1 MAEDFRA
8 KVTAELDTAEAEG
21 KLNAFLNQN
30 NKLKI
35 DVELNQDSAKKLSSS
50 IEKGIKQTK
59 IDTSSI
65 SKQLAESFNITDKST
80 ISQIRSQLNKMMT
93 SLGKAWDGS
102 NFNVK
107 DSGFSG
113 FAAGMEP
120 LQKTLSENAKL
131 VQGATG
137 IYDDFF
143 NYFKDKKIFVSDAL
157 KKELGEDNYKELLQ
171 NNVGKIVRDAS
182 KGVSIDSIWGEME
195 TLFPEHFAE
204 NITTQADQIIHAFD
218 LMKKARAD
226 MTQVISAQDM
236 DAQTRADVDEFAWKQ
251 TTDASNMIMQSLQKN
266 IQSAQEAA
274 KTTIDL
280 DVNVNADKITSD
292 IREAVQNAGNGTGD
306 AMNVDLKVND
316 EQFTSNL
323 REAIA
328 KIATGDEP
336 VKVDLQVNKE
346 SLQSDL
352 NLALAD
358 LDLPVH
364 FKIDADA
371 LAAELQAAVNKIT
384 DIKID
389 LHVDTDSLKAD
400 LTNTVNESSNASA
413 DMSRMNALQQML
425 GNINAAGARGQS
437 TFQRFG
443 GSLREA
449 FSTYT
454 MANMLQDGIYK
465 VVDAGKQGLE
475 TVKSFNDIKTDLA
488 MATGE
493 NKTYINELMQSYN
506 ELGQELGSVTSD
518 VAMSADTWLRQ
529 GRSMSDTNQLIKDS
543 MVLSKDAKLDSE
555 QAAEVLTATLN
566 GFQMSAD
573 QAGHINDVLNS
584 IDLKSASNAGGIG
597 QSLTKVASQANNAGI
612 SLEKTAAMIATI
624 KDVTQDS
631 DDSIGTA
638 LKSIFS
644 RMNQIKAGKFV
655 DSETGEALNDVE
667 KVLNKVGI
675 SMRDM
680 NGQFKD
686 SEPILD
692 DVAKKWSTF
701 DGNTKKAIATAMGGT
716 HQYNKLVA
724 MFDNWN
730 KVQMLTDTAYNSDG
744 SAQKKFEENY
754 LTSLEAKTNAL
765 KASLEN
771 VVTTVVSDNMYAG
784 FLDGAKAVADF
795 TAQTD
800 LLKSSL
806 VGLGAAGGVYAF
818 GWIQNLIQD
827 FSNLGKAMDI
837 LKAGNLTDA
846 GFENLL
852 NLTQG
857 LSASQA
863 KLLASST
870 ALSEAQR
877 VLLLMNTGMSE
888 AEAQAAVAAMG
899 LSAANGTAAAS
910 TVTLSGALSGLWA
923 TLMANPLILVAAG
936 VTAAV
941 AAFSAYNNSVKEAV
955 SSARESGDAWEEN
968 NTSIEDNISR
978 IQELRT
984 ELASGTLT
992 EQEAADAKS
1001 ELLSIQESLSDSY
1014 GDQVQ
1019 GIDLIN
1025 GSLEQQIELLD
1036 KVSQKQSEN
1045 FLNENKKGI
1054 DKATKEMEKNRHNYL
1069 GQFYD
1074 NGSDESEALKASV
1087 QKLQKTY
1094 GDEVIKLEKGSDGI
1108 TMNVAIDA
1116 DATTAKDA
1124 LNDFMTEVSDIEKQ
1138 YGESDTL
1145 ELLSDN
1151 AAAGLTDVNDV
1162 LEEYQS
1168 LYEQAQKAEM
1178 KSDKTLFSADGK
1190 EQTAAKWLSDYAKAV
1205 QEYNDAVADGDDTKI
1220 KEAATSFNM
1229 LDSTMQELS
1238 KGSMSEY
1245 ADQVQE
1251 VRDQLNETAIAN
1263 DKFTKAV
1270 KGSDS
1275 SDFGKTVADS
1285 VKALKELNLTDTDFK
1300 YAFETDGIQEG
1311 EAAVNSLVDAAV
1323 QCGVISD
1330 ASSEQV
1336 GNLVNML
1343 VQLGVISSSTGA
1355 GLDTAADSASGLATQ
1370 IESVNSALSGI
1381 EKANSLLNSQRTGQS
1396 ISIDDFNSDE
1406 LADYT
1411 SALEYNNGALQLNA
1425 EKVRE
1430 LQKAKAEEAIQTND
1444 NQKLEKQNQYME
1456 NIAQI
1461 EQLQEELK
1469 GLSDAKSENAQ
1480 TIQESINALLSENDS
1495 IVNQCNQLDLLSAS
1509 LREATGAYQNW
1520 LDKQNAS
1527 ESGDMFDDAMGALQH
1542 VEDTTQNTDSEYYG
1556 RTGREDYKAAVDF
1569 IVPSTIDHDDESAV
1583 SSYIDSIEHYFN
1595 HDSDGNRTG
1604 LDVAEFCAKATKA
1617 GLMELDEA
1625 SGEYKVAGQRTMQ
1638 DFADGLNLSMP
1649 MVQAMFGEME
1659 EFNAHFDWA
1668 DESIKTLGDLGM
1680 AAGEAKSRIEE
1691 MSGDTGMNIQ
1701 IDVSDI
1707 ENTEDKISTLDNTIQ
1722 QMQDYKGTVEVDS
1735 SQVDDANA
1743 VIQYCVTQ
1751 KQMLEQPAVMSV
1763 DASQVDGEIGN
1774 ALSLLQQFQQAQN
1787 NVQLQAAVGA
1797 DTSEAQGQVDS
1808 LVSEIQGLSPEIQ
1821 AKLNIDTTSA
1831 DTITASL
1838 QGLTPE
1844 IMVKAGVDSSV
1855 VDAYAAEEKKS
1866 DGIVK
1871 WENNTGAV
1879 DAWAAQMHT
1888 SNGQVTWTN
1897 DISQVKTSFT
1907 ATGTVHWTNTTPPS
1921 GGTHGVN
1928 GTAHAAGTAH
1938 YNHLVG
1944 HAHAAGNWGT
1954 KTGGTTLVGEL
1965 GREIVVDP
1973 GSGSWHTVGDNGAEF
1988 VNIPAGSIVFNHLQT
2003 ESLLERGFVTGRGQA
2018 RANGTAMVRGG
2029 ISVKQANIASG
2040 KTTYSGNSKGN
2051 TTSHRSSSSH
2061 SGNSDNSGN
2070 SNNSNSSD
2078 NDQEIDYIEI
2088 KFKRLERLIS
2098 NFGKKA
2104 SQTFRTLTERLNSL
2118 TQVVGNGKTDS
2129 ALEALRSERNAQKK
2143 AAKKYKN
2150 KAKGVNL
2157 DAATKAKIRDGKIDL
2172 KNYDSKSEKYKNIK
2186 KYQDYYEKYLEAE
2199 DKALDIAE
2207 QIAQL
2212 FVDRFEMIA
2221 TDFDNTMSLI
2231 EHRINTAN
2239 NNVDYLE
2246 ARGYLGSKQNY
2257 IAAKSATQNE
2267 IKESQNKI
2275 NRLRAERANAL
2286 KLNPKDGGIAL
2297 GSEQDKEFQK
2307 EINEETE
2314 HLQELNTQLIE
2325 VNNNLRQIDWDHFD
2339 YLQERISDI
2348 SDEADFMIDLMGQRK
2363 DELYQ
2368 DRGHADKI
2376 EYGDVAGKFT
2386 DKGMAVMGLH
2396 GQNYNVYMAQANQ
2409 YAEEIKKI
2417 NAQIAKDPND
2427 TKLIERRK
2435 ELLEA
2440 QRDNIKSAENEKQ
2453 AMADLIEEGINR
2465 QIEALGTL
2473 IDKYEDSIDTAKDL
2487 YDYQK
2492 KVKEQ
2497 TEDISKIQK
2506 QLTAY
2511 AGDDSEETKATIQ
2524 KLKEDLKKA
2533 NEELEDTQYDR
2544 YISEQKKL
2552 LSDLSD
2558 NYKDTL
2564 NARLDDVDALVAD
2577 MIAKSNENSATI
2589 NKTLQDESKSV
2600 GYTITDKMQKIW
2612 ESEGAVLGT
2621 ANESGSII
2629 GEITSV
2635 NSVLK
2640 SIEAKVQ
2647 AMIANSDKQSQQV
2660 NSAADKNTELPGN
2673 KPSKPSSSKGNKGNK
2688 PSNKNKGK
2696 KQGNGKVEVGDKV
2709 TFVSG
2714 SYTASPSGTGASGTS
2729 NRGKKVYVTKISK
2742 GAKKPYHISTG
2753 KKLGSGDLGWVTKS
2767 QLKGYKTGGLVD
2779 YTGLAQLDGTP
2790 SKPELVL
2797 NSVDTQN
2804 FLQLRDAMRDGFKG
2818 FTPNMNTP
2826 MFSNT
2831 AFDGIASQIK
2841 NLQAAAVK
2849 QNVQVTTNYEI
2860 NIPIDHVENYEDFM
2874 NQLRRDDK
2882 FEKMIQ
2888 SMTTDRLAGGSK
2900 LAKNKYKW

>member
-1 MAEDFRA
+1 MAKDFRA

-107 DSGFSG
+107 DSGFSD

-182 KGVSIDSIWGEME
+182 KGVSIDSIWEEMK

-204 NITTQADQIIHAFD
+204 NITTQADQITHAFD

-292 IREAVQNAGNGTGD
+292 IREAVQNAGNGTGN

-316 EQFTSNL
+316 EQLTSNL

-328 KIATGDEP
+328 KTATGDEP

-389 LHVDTDSLKAD
+389 LHVDTDSL
-400 LTNTVNESSNASA
+400 NAEINNATDNNSGA
-413 DMSRMNALQQML
+413 ASDTTRMTALQQML
-425 GNINAAGARGQS
+425 GNINAAGAAGQS

-443 GSLREA
+443 GSLKEA

-493 NKTYINELMQSYN
+493 SKTYINDLMQSYN

-518 VAMSADTWLRQ
+518 VAQSADSWLRQ
-529 GRSMSDTNQLIKDS
+529 GRTMSETNQLIKDS
-543 MVLSKDAKLDSE
+543 MVLSKDAQMSSE
-555 QAAEVLTATLN
+555 QSSEVLTATLN
-566 GFQMSAD
+566 GFQMNAD
-573 QAGHINDVLNS
+573 QAGHINDVLTS
-584 IDLKSASNAGGIG
+584 IDLESASDAGGIG
-597 QSLTKVASQANNAGI
+597 QALTKVASQANNAGV

-631 DDSIGTA
+631 DETIGTA

-667 KVLNKVGI
+667 KVLNKVEI
-675 SMRDM
+675 SMRDV

-686 SEPILD
+686 SEPVID
-692 DVAKKWSTF
+692 AVAEKWSSF
-701 DGNTKKAIATAMGGT
+701 DGNTKKAIATAMAGT
-716 HQYNKLVA
+716 HQYNKLIA
-724 MFDNWN
+724 MMDNWN
-730 KVQMLTDTAYNSDG
+730 KVQALTETAQNSDG
-744 SAQKKFEENY
+744 TAEKKFNDNY
-754 LTSLEAKTNAL
+754 MNSLEAKTNAL

-771 VVTTVVSDNMYAG
+771 VATSVVSDDMYAG

-800 LLKSSL
+800 LLKASL

-941 AAFSAYNNSVKEAV
+941 AAISSYNNSVKEAV
-955 SSARESGDAWEEN
+955 SSARESGNAWEEN

-1001 ELLSIQESLSDSY
+1001 ELLSIQESLTDSY

-1025 GSLEQQIELLD
+1025 GSLQQQIELLD
-1036 KVSQKQSEN
+1036 KVSQKESEN

-1074 NGSDESEALKASV
+1074 NGSDESEALKTSI

-1094 GDEVIKLEKGSDGI
+1094 GDEVVK
-1108 TMNVAIDA
+1108 
-1116 DATTAKDA
+1116 
-1124 LNDFMTEVSDIEKQ
+1124 
-1138 YGESDTL
+1138 
-1145 ELLSDN
+1145 SDN
-1151 AAAGLTDVNDV
+1151 A
-1162 LEEYQS
+1162 
-1168 LYEQAQKAEM
+1168 
-1178 KSDKTLFSADGK
+1178 
-1190 EQTAAKWLSDYAKAV
+1190 
-1205 QEYNDAVADGDDTKI
+1205 
-1220 KEAATSFNM
+1220 
-1229 LDSTMQELS
+1229 
-1238 KGSMSEY
+1238 
-1245 ADQVQE
+1245 
-1251 VRDQLNETAIAN
+1251 
-1263 DKFTKAV
+1263 
-1270 KGSDS
+1270 
-1275 SDFGKTVADS
+1275 
-1285 VKALKELNLTDTDFK
+1285 
-1300 YAFETDGIQEG
+1300 
-1311 EAAVNSLVDAAV
+1311 
-1323 QCGVISD
+1323 
-1330 ASSEQV
+1330 
-1336 GNLVNML
+1336 
-1343 VQLGVISSSTGA
+1343 
-1355 GLDTAADSASGLATQ
+1355 
-1370 IESVNSALSGI
+1370 
-1381 EKANSLLNSQRTGQS
+1381 QS
-1396 ISIDDFNSDE
+1396 IQDNID
-1406 LADYT
+1406 
-1411 SALEYNNGALQLNA
+1411 
-1425 EKVRE
+1425 
-1430 LQKAKAEEAIQTND
+1430 
-1444 NQKLEKQNQYME
+1444 
-1456 NIAQI
+1456 
-1461 EQLQEELK
+1461 
-1469 GLSDAKSENAQ
+1469 
-1480 TIQESINALLSENDS
+1480 ALLSENDS

-1542 VEDTTQNTDSEYYG
+1542 IEDTTQNTDSEYYG

-1569 IVPSTIDHDDESAV
+1569 IVPDTIDHDDEVAV

-1595 HDSDGNRTG
+1595 HDSEGNRTG

-1625 SGEYKVAGQRTMQ
+1625 SGEYKIAGQRTMQ
-1638 DFADGLNLSMP
+1638 DFVDGLNLSMP

-1659 EFNAHFDWA
+1659 EFGGQFDWT
-1668 DESIKTLGDLGM
+1668 DESIKKLGDLGM

-1707 ENTEDKISTLDNTIQ
+1707 ENTEDKITTLDNTIQ

-1787 NVQLQAAVGA
+1787 NVELQAAVGA

-1838 QGLTPE
+1838 KPLLNQ
-1844 IMVKAGVDSSV
+1844 
-1855 VDAYAAEEKKS
+1855 
-1866 DGIVK
+1866 
-1871 WENNTGAV
+1871 
-1879 DAWAAQMHT
+1879 
-1888 SNGQVTWTN
+1888 
-1897 DISQVKTSFT
+1897 
-1907 ATGTVHWTNTTPPS
+1907 
-1921 GGTHGVN
+1921 
-1928 GTAHAAGTAH
+1928 
-1938 YNHLVG
+1938 
-1944 HAHAAGNWGT
+1944 
-1954 KTGGTTLVGEL
+1954 
-1965 GREIVVDP
+1965 
-1973 GSGSWHTVGDNGAEF
+1973 
-1988 VNIPAGSIVFNHLQT
+1988 LQ
-2003 ESLLERGFVTGRGQA
+2003 
-2018 RANGTAMVRGG
+2018 
-2029 ISVKQANIASG
+2029 
-2040 KTTYSGNSKGN
+2040 
-2051 TTSHRSSSSH
+2051 
-2061 SGNSDNSGN
+2061 
-2070 SNNSNSSD
+2070 
-2078 NDQEIDYIEI
+2078 
-2088 KFKRLERLIS
+2088 
-2098 NFGKKA
+2098 
-2104 SQTFRTLTERLNSL
+2104 
-2118 TQVVGNGKTDS
+2118 
-2129 ALEALRSERNAQKK
+2129 
-2143 AAKKYKN
+2143 
-2150 KAKGVNL
+2150 
-2157 DAATKAKIRDGKIDL
+2157 
-2172 KNYDSKSEKYKNIK
+2172 
-2186 KYQDYYEKYLEAE
+2186 
-2199 DKALDIAE
+2199 
-2207 QIAQL
+2207 
-2212 FVDRFEMIA
+2212 
-2221 TDFDNTMSLI
+2221 
-2231 EHRINTAN
+2231 
-2239 NNVDYLE
+2239 
-2246 ARGYLGSKQNY
+2246 
-2257 IAAKSATQNE
+2257 
-2267 IKESQNKI
+2267 
-2275 NRLRAERANAL
+2275 
-2286 KLNPKDGGIAL
+2286 
-2297 GSEQDKEFQK
+2297 
-2307 EINEETE
+2307 
-2314 HLQELNTQLIE
+2314 
-2325 VNNNLRQIDWDHFD
+2325 
-2339 YLQERISDI
+2339 
-2348 SDEADFMIDLMGQRK
+2348 
-2363 DELYQ
+2363 
-2368 DRGHADKI
+2368 
-2376 EYGDVAGKFT
+2376 
-2386 DKGMAVMGLH
+2386 
-2396 GQNYNVYMAQANQ
+2396 
-2409 YAEEIKKI
+2409 
-2417 NAQIAKDPND
+2417 
-2427 TKLIERRK
+2427 
-2435 ELLEA
+2435 
-2440 QRDNIKSAENEKQ
+2440 
-2453 AMADLIEEGINR
+2453 
-2465 QIEALGTL
+2465 
-2473 IDKYEDSIDTAKDL
+2473 
-2487 YDYQK
+2487 
-2492 KVKEQ
+2492 
-2497 TEDISKIQK
+2497 
-2506 QLTAY
+2506 
-2511 AGDDSEETKATIQ
+2511 IQ
-2524 KLKEDLKKA
+2524 KLNFKSGTIVFPPERLQTANLKK
-2533 NEELEDTQYDR
+2533 NT
-2544 YISEQKKL
+2544 
-2552 LSDLSD
+2552 
-2558 NYKDTL
+2558 
-2564 NARLDDVDALVAD
+2564 
-2577 MIAKSNENSATI
+2577 MI
-2589 NKTLQDESKSV
+2589 
-2600 GYTITDKMQKIW
+2600 
-2612 ESEGAVLGT
+2612 
-2621 ANESGSII
+2621 SII
-2629 GEITSV
+2629 ISGRKI
-2635 NSVLK
+2635 
-2640 SIEAKVQ
+2640 
-2647 AMIANSDKQSQQV
+2647 
-2660 NSAADKNTELPGN
+2660 
-2673 KPSKPSSSKGNKGNK
+2673 
-2688 PSNKNKGK
+2688 K
-2696 KQGNGKVEVGDKV
+2696 K
-2709 TFVSG
+2709 
-2714 SYTASPSGTGASGTS
+2714 
-2729 NRGKKVYVTKISK
+2729 
-2742 GAKKPYHISTG
+2742 
-2753 KKLGSGDLGWVTKS
+2753 
-2767 QLKGYKTGGLVD
+2767 
-2779 YTGLAQLDGTP
+2779 
-2790 SKPELVL
+2790 
-2797 NSVDTQN
+2797 
-2804 FLQLRDAMRDGFKG
+2804 
-2818 FTPNMNTP
+2818 
-2826 MFSNT
+2826 
-2831 AFDGIASQIK
+2831 
-2841 NLQAAAVK
+2841 
-2849 QNVQVTTNYEI
+2849 
-2860 NIPIDHVENYEDFM
+2860 
-2874 NQLRRDDK
+2874 
-2882 FEKMIQ
+2882 
-2888 SMTTDRLAGGSK
+2888 
-2900 LAKNKYKW
+2900 